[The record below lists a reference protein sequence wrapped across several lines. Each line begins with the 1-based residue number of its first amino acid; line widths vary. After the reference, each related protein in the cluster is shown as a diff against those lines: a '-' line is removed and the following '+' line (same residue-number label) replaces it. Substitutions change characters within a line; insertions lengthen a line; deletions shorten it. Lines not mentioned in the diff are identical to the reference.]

1 MIAAYAIRN
10 NEYMNI
16 SCLFPTR
23 EQKGG
28 VLESWFA
35 DGDRREMIE
44 IFSDYYEP
52 IRKILRYTPCVFYG
66 LSKLTIFSIATEVKV
81 WELQDMDPLP
91 NWNRGRAIVIGDAAH
106 AMTPLQGQGA
116 NMAVEDADSLR
127 LLRPGLSHAEIEAVL
142 KQVDNVRRPR
152 ASKVLEDTRVMAKDI
167 SMEQRLANLDFTC
180 GYNGVFEALKEI
192 Q

>member
-1 MIAAYAIRN
+1 MHSRLHRRIVGTDSCQAKKNGLTCYRFAASAEAVKEALGYLPVWWEPSTAEGRISCLQTGDGSNRMIAAYAIRN

-66 LSKLTIFSIATEVKV
+66 LSETDDFQYRHGGESVGAPRYGPPSQLEPRTRNRYRGCGPCDDPIARS
-81 WELQDMDPLP
+81 
-91 NWNRGRAIVIGDAAH
+91 RGEHG
-106 AMTPLQGQGA
+106 
-116 NMAVEDADSLR
+116 S
-127 LLRPGLSHAEIEAVL
+127 
-142 KQVDNVRRPR
+142 RR
-152 ASKVLEDTRVMAKDI
+152 
-167 SMEQRLANLDFTC
+167 C
-180 GYNGVFEALKEI
+180 
-192 Q
+192 